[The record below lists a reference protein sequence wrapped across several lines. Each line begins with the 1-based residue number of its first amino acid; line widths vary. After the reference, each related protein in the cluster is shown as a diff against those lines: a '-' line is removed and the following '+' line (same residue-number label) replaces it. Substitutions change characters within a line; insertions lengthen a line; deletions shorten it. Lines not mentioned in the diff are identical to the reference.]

1 MSSKL
6 ASHLMR
12 GSSRL
17 YSEAQV
23 PEPRSSAEALRSTA
37 TDLKGARGTIIY
49 LEIYIDIYSV
59 VE

>member
-1 MSSKL
+1 
-6 ASHLMR
+6 MR

-37 TDLKGARGTIIY
+37 TDLKGARGTSIY

-59 VE
+59 LEE